1 MDPFTWIQ
9 IILFIVSIAV
19 SLANRPKSQNAKPP
33 ALTDFGVPT
42 AEEGREIQVLHGTCW
57 VDDPNVIGYGDLR
70 TSPIKASGG
79 K

>member
-1 MDPFTWIQ
+1 MDPFTWVQ

-33 ALTDFGVPT
+33 ALTDFSVPT
-42 AEEGREIQVLHGTCW
+42 AEEGREIQVLHGECW
-57 VDDPNVIGYGDLR
+57 VDDPNVLSFGNLYAA
-70 TSPIKASGG
+70 PIKASGG